1 MHLLVPRFALFKAC
15 GESDNVAQLGFA
27 KEKDI
32 YFYAPDKEPYMESGH
47 IEYFLHGHRFV
58 NRFPAKH

>member
-1 MHLLVPRFALFKAC
+1 MHLLVPRFALVKAC

-27 KEKDI
+27 KEKGI
-32 YFYAPDKEPYMESGH
+32 SLYALDKEPYMDSGH

>member
-1 MHLLVPRFALFKAC
+1 
-15 GESDNVAQLGFA
+15 VAQLGFA
-27 KEKDI
+27 KEKGI
-32 YFYAPDKEPYMESGH
+32 SLYALDKEPYMESGH